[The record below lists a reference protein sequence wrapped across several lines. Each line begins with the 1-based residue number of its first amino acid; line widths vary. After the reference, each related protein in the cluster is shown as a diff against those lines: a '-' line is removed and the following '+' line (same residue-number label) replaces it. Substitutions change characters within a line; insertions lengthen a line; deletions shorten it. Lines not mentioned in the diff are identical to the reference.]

1 MTQEKRVLNPTIKAE
16 SKKLSANQNL
26 CENYI
31 IFRKNLVKN
40 QAKSLVRVLHNIELF
55 CEMQT
60 TKGENGTGNGLY
72 LCRLLAENKLNG
84 TIEVASFS
92 HPTIFELALKKE

>member
-1 MTQEKRVLNPTIKAE
+1 MLNPTIKAE

-40 QAKSLVRVLHNIELF
+40 QAKSLVHVLQNIGLICFVSHSKKRKKQVKTLRHCRHKGEKYLCNNNIIKIAF
-55 CEMQT
+55 MQT
-60 TKGENGTGNGLY
+60 QKCNFTDH
-72 LCRLLAENKLNG
+72 
-84 TIEVASFS
+84 F
-92 HPTIFELALKKE
+92 F

>member
-40 QAKSLVRVLHNIELF
+40 QAKSLVRVLHNIEILRQLF
-55 CEMQT
+55 QKSKILCSQNEVKDTMQ
-60 TKGENGTGNGLY
+60 ND
-72 LCRLLAENKLNG
+72 
-84 TIEVASFS
+84 I
-92 HPTIFELALKKE
+92 P